1 MKITPNWKQ
10 LICLSIGK
18 WLTIWCSINAMK
30 QYSETR
36 TDELLIHT
44 ITWVNLKNTTL
55 SGKKKLYTKKVYTVW
70 FHICTVLEQAKLL
83 YYENIRRAD
92 ASQRWRWRLA
102 GKGREGTFWNDGN
115 VLYFDRSLGQ
125 NWENGAF
132 KVCTYIRF
140 TSKKKKKL
148 NGKWKLVNK
157 MYAEAFQ
164 GNTDIC
170 I

>member
-1 MKITPNWKQ
+1 MANHMVLYQCNETVFRNKNRW
-10 LICLSIGK
+10 
-18 WLTIWCSINAMK
+18 TIDTHNNM
-30 QYSETR
+30 SESQKYYI
-36 TDELLIHT
+36 E
-44 ITWVNLKNTTL
+44 W
-55 SGKKKLYTKKVYTVW
+55 KKKALHKKSIYTVW
-70 FHICTVLEQAKLL
+70 FHICSVLEQAKLL

-132 KVCTYIRF
+132 KVCMYIHF